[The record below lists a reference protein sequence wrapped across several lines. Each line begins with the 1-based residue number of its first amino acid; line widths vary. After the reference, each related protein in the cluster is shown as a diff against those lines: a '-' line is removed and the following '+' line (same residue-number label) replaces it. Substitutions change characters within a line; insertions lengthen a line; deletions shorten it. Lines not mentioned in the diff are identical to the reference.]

1 MKVAG
6 KEYHSTDRAPQA
18 KTFVDV
24 EVHDMDRP
32 LEQLWADALLCPE
45 NLAVRRGRMARYR
58 LTVASMKRAL
68 DSNRWCADKP

>member
-24 EVHDMDRP
+24 HLPPDRRVQQVETHYVNDTS
-32 LEQLWADALLCPE
+32 LKSLLVSESIIQSINQL
-45 NLAVRRGRMARYR
+45 N
-58 LTVASMKRAL
+58 
-68 DSNRWCADKP
+68 